1 MNDIQEALPLFIPI
15 ALIHLILLFFAIR
28 DLARRK
34 EKGPVFK
41 GIWGILA
48 TGIVVTGPLAYFMWA
63 RGEKSWSL
71 KVLEAQQRMQQD
83 AQADRDKNDK

>member
-34 EKGPVFK
+34 EKGPIFK
-41 GIWGILA
+41 GIWGILCI
-48 TGIVVTGPLAYFMWA
+48 GIVVTGPLVYFFYA

-71 KVLEAQQRMQQD
+71 RVLEAQRRMQED
-83 AQADRDKNDK
+83 ALADKDKKEK